1 MKALPMQYNLCFSLS
16 TQLNNL
22 SFAFSKQNF
31 EANSS
36 VMNDN
41 TCEGDDY
48 LDYFVYNV
56 SISPVN
62 LVPFFLLVIRFS
74 DLAIPVI
81 QVGHHP

>member
-1 MKALPMQYNLCFSLS
+1 MKALPMQYNLFFSLS
-16 TQLNNL
+16 TQLSNL

-36 VMNDN
+36 LINDN

-48 LDYFVYNV
+48 LDYFVYTV

-62 LVPFFLLVIRFS
+62 LVPFFFLLFGSLI
-74 DLAIPVI
+74 
-81 QVGHHP
+81 